1 MSNQDRFNV
10 QTQLEHLQQK
20 HVGTGHPDMTKFEWA
35 VQQQRDTY
43 SSIIGHQS
51 LLNYLAIAE
60 NESCV
65 RMKQQFL
72 DRMYEPCGKAPEKE
86 KMNE

>member
-10 QTQLEHLQQK
+10 QIQLEHLQQK
-20 HVGTGHPDMTKFEWA
+20 HVGTGHPDMTKFEWV

-43 SSIIGHQS
+43 ASIIGHQS
-51 LLNYLAIAE
+51 LLNYLSVAE

-72 DRMYEPCGKAPEKE
+72 DVSLKK
-86 KMNE
+86 N